1 VYGDEIWTLRK
12 VDWKCLDSFEMWCR
26 RRMEKIRW
34 NGVVKNDVLYRG
46 RDESLMGMVTTCV
59 GTAF

>member
-1 VYGDEIWTLRK
+1 
-12 VDWKCLDSFEMWCR
+12 MWCR